1 VCERKKKNFWTS
13 ISISIFTQY
22 IIYKERGR
30 EREKEKERERE
41 KEKEKER
48 EQESKR
54 GK

>member
-1 VCERKKKNFWTS
+1 VCERKKKNFWTSIS

-30 EREKEKERERE
+30 EREKERKR
-41 KEKEKER
+41 KKEKER
-48 EQESKR
+48 KKKKESKR